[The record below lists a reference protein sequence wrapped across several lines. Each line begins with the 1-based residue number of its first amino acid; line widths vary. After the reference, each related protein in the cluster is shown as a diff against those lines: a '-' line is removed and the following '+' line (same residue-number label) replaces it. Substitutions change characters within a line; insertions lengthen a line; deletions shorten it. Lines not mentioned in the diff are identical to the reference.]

1 MFRRLGRV
9 VYKGHRANT
18 ALRTPIEAFKNP
30 EFVNT
35 QLSSTFYLQQ
45 NLISSDFFL
54 FFMLNFFSPIL
65 SELKKL

>member
-9 VYKGHRANT
+9 IYKGHRANT

-35 QLSSTFYLQQ
+35 QLSSTFYQQ
-45 NLISSDFFL
+45 QTLISSVFL
-54 FFMLNFFSPIL
+54 FLFSC
-65 SELKKL
+65 